1 MERNRHETGTYDSGA
16 ARSEGA
22 ASTALQTA
30 LQTTFMRSSGQSQA
44 ARLRGDAF
52 GEAIDTLTL
61 WQARRRA
68 RQQLAGLSDQ
78 MLQDLGITRTDVE
91 HEYGK
96 PFWRA

>member
-1 MERNRHETGTYDSGA
+1 MERNRHETGMYGIGGS
-16 ARSEGA
+16 RSEGA
-22 ASTALQTA
+22 ASTALEA
-30 LQTTFMRSSGQSQA
+30 TFMRSSGQSQA

-52 GEAIDTLTL
+52 GEAIGTLTL

-78 MLQDLGITRTDVE
+78 MLQDIGISRTDVE
-91 HEYGK
+91 REYGK